1 MASFARIDDEGNV
14 LEVINAS
21 FAFIASGAV
30 GDHEDWVQTY
40 PDGSKRGRYAGT
52 GMKYDR
58 TLDKFITSKPHP
70 SWTLNSGGNW
80 EAPVAYPSGANP
92 TEYMWDEDTTSWVI
106 NNSEG

>member
-1 MASFARIDDEGNV
+1 MIS
-14 LEVINAS
+14 AS

-58 TLDKFITSKPHP
+58 TLDKFITSKPYP

-80 EAPVAYPSGANP
+80 EIHQLHIHLPLILQNICGMRTLHHGS
-92 TEYMWDEDTTSWVI
+92 
-106 NNSEG
+106 